1 MANKRKDER
10 IVITSTA
17 TITVL
22 TDDSVMAPF
31 DGTVISISPGGV
43 GLCAQTP
50 VKRDSK
56 MEVVL
61 KFIDIEGKQR
71 KETAQGRVVWQNEI
85 PPYCVFGVEFTGL
98 NGQDHPGLLGYL
110 QSKTEQLNLKE

>member
-1 MANKRKDER
+1 MANKRKNER

-31 DGTVISISPGGV
+31 DGTVINISPGGV

-50 VKRDSK
+50 VKENNK
-56 MEVVL
+56 IEVVL
-61 KFIDIEGKQR
+61 RFIDMEGKQR
-71 KETAQGRVVWQNEI
+71 KESVQGRVVWQSEI
-85 PPYCVFGVEFTGL
+85 PPFCVFGVEFIGL
-98 NGQDHPGLLGYL
+98 NEQDHPGLIGYL
-110 QSKTEQLNLKE
+110 QSQTEQLNLKE